1 MDNHLLISH
10 FHLENIIDRH
20 FIRIPSHLLLDFP
33 YQRFFPDTPGSTFGA
48 LSLPRADPGM
58 IVAFVPITL
67 IGLSGVRR
75 SALGA
80 DDFSVEWVGVSV
92 GASHVGAHLTGSSC
106 GCQTGHAGGK
116 IQAIYSGVSRIRR
129 DIAIF

>member
-33 YQRFFPDTPGSTFGA
+33 HQRFLPNASGSAFEA
-48 LSLPRADPGM
+48 LSLPGADPGM

-67 IGLSGVRR
+67 IGLSGVGGA
-75 SALGA
+75 ALSL
-80 DDFSVEWVGVSV
+80 DDFSVHWVGVSV
-92 GASHVGAHLTGSSC
+92 GASHA
-106 GCQTGHAGGK
+106 
-116 IQAIYSGVSRIRR
+116 
-129 DIAIF
+129 